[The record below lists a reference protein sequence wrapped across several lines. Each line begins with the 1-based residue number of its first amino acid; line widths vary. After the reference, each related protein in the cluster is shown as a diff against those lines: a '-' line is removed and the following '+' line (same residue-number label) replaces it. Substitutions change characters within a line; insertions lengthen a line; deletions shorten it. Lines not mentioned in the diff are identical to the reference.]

1 MLNEKLLELKK
12 LVISQENLVENMIA
26 KSIKG
31 LLEKNDILLKE
42 VIEKDEE
49 VVNAREL
56 EIEEQGINLIARFH
70 PEAKDLRTILMILK
84 MNVNLE
90 RIADSAVNISE
101 SALYLIDKPEVK
113 PLIDLPRMAD
123 EAKNMLKDSMESFIN
138 ESDIL
143 AKNIWDRDIIV
154 DNLRDQILRELI
166 TYMFSDPSTIE
177 RSLHLIR
184 ISNNL
189 ERIADMATNIAEESI
204 YVSKGKI
211 LKRGFKQK

>member
-123 EAKNMLKDSMESFIN
+123 EAKKY
-138 ESDIL
+138 
-143 AKNIWDRDIIV
+143 AKR
-154 DNLRDQILRELI
+154 
-166 TYMFSDPSTIE
+166 
-177 RSLHLIR
+177 
-184 ISNNL
+184 
-189 ERIADMATNIAEESI
+189 
-204 YVSKGKI
+204 
-211 LKRGFKQK
+211 